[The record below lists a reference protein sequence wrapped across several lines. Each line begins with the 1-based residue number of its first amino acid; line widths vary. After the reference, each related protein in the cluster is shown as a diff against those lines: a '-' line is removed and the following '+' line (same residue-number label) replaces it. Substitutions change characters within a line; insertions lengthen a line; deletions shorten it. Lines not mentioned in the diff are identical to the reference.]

1 MDIII
6 ATFQI
11 TVPTTINFRKMVL
24 TTAMSITNY
33 CQLVKWWG
41 LFIWRF
47 SLTFIKMIIL
57 VWMDRSHQH
66 VCPRIVCF
74 KKKQLQFQIMI
85 WLTLRE
91 KINTTSFQ
99 KSTTMNAWPRFKNKN
114 VWLSLWIIY
123 CNKYLIP
130 IGLIVLIIKHLKLGQ
145 TPNVEDSRVWR
156 SINSVI
162 EFSKS
167 IGYQSQRLQ

>member
-6 ATFQI
+6 TTFQI

-66 VCPRIVCF
+66 VCPRIVFF
-74 KKKQLQFQIMI
+74 KKKAVTILNYD
-85 WLTLRE
+85 L
-91 KINTTSFQ
+91 INIAGENKYHSFQ

>member
-1 MDIII
+1 MGIIYLAFQPHI
-6 ATFQI
+6 HQNDYSCLNGQI
-11 TVPTTINFRKMVL
+11 TSTCLPSNSFFLKKAVTI
-24 TTAMSITNY
+24 SNY
-33 CQLVKWWG
+33 DL
-41 LFIWRF
+41 
-47 SLTFIKMIIL
+47 
-57 VWMDRSHQH
+57 
-66 VCPRIVCF
+66 
-74 KKKQLQFQIMI
+74 
-85 WLTLRE
+85 
-91 KINTTSFQ
+91 INIAGENKYHSFQ
-99 KSTTMNAWPRFKNKN
+99 KSTTMNAWPRFNNKN